1 VSDLANELLK
11 IQYLSFVVI
20 GIFAGLITNAV
31 AIWMLFHPHEPLR
44 LGWLRLF
51 PQGAIPKEISRI
63 AKRIGLTVGT
73 HLLRTEDIVQ
83 TLSQS
88 EFRERFDSTLRNALK
103 RLLDKDLGNLRSE
116 IPRHRLGDVA
126 GTVTEFGERLLDGLA
141 EYLHGESFERRV
153 REFVDRLR
161 DEFGDE
167 PLEQVLTPAAREQL
181 VMTFHDVGEGV
192 VMGPGF
198 RSAIGEFLQRNLRN
212 FVTSEESLGR
222 FVPTGAI
229 NFGEA
234 IVRNYL
240 PLVLDR
246 FGQVLESPAAQERVR
261 RALRNFI
268 DGYLSQQGM
277 LQQMI
282 GRLIITERTLSQTVQ
297 ALERGGAEEVA
308 ALLREPLIQ
317 DRAAGAVN
325 DAVDDMLQ
333 RPVRDIFGDMS
344 DEELARLGDVLADR
358 IVEFAR
364 HESTGQFVTNRADR
378 LLQTSQGKKLVD
390 VLDYLGP
397 EASGRIT
404 DRLADWIVEI
414 ARGDRVRGL
423 LEAALVRQTEWLLTV
438 PIGRLRDY
446 LPADAL
452 DRAEQLVFDPLWE
465 FLQKRVPALVEEL
478 PVSELVEQR
487 IMAYPIAEFERLIW
501 TVTRREL
508 RLIIYL
514 GGFLGAVV
522 GSVMVIVQAP
532 TVGLA
537 YSGVIVLAS
546 YLYINFR

>member
-1 VSDLANELLK
+1 VSQLANELIK
-11 IQYLSFVVI
+11 IDHLSFMVI
-20 GIFAGLITNAV
+20 GTLAGLITNAV
-31 AIWMLFHPHEPLR
+31 AIWMLFHPHQPLR
-44 LGWLRLF
+44 LGRIRLF
-51 PQGAIPKEISRI
+51 PQGAIPKEIDRI

-73 HLLRTEDIVQ
+73 HLLRTEDIVA
-83 TLSQS
+83 TLGQP
-88 EFRERFDSTLRNALK
+88 EFRERFDSTLRKALETV
-103 RLLDKDLGNLRSE
+103 LDKELGNLRSE
-116 IPRHRLGDVA
+116 IPQHRIGEVA
-126 GTVTEFGERLLDGLA
+126 GTVTEFGERLLDGLT
-141 EYLHGESFERRV
+141 EYLHGESLERRV
-153 REFVDRLR
+153 RDFVERLR
-161 DEFGDE
+161 SEFGEE
-167 PLEQVLTPAAREQL
+167 PLEQILTPAAREQL
-181 VMTFHDVGEGV
+181 VMTIHDLGEGV

-198 RSAIGEFLQRNLRN
+198 RNAVGEFFQRNLRD
-212 FVTSEESLGR
+212 FVTSEEPLGR
-222 FVPTGAI
+222 FVPAGAI

-234 IVRNYL
+234 VVRNYL

-277 LQQMI
+277 FQQI
-282 GRLIITERTLSQTVQ
+282 VGRLIITERTLSQTVQ

-308 ALLREPLIQ
+308 SLLREPLIQ

-325 DAVDDMLQ
+325 DAIDDMLQ

-358 IVEFAR
+358 IVDFAR
-364 HESTGQFVTNRADR
+364 HETTEQFVINRTDR
-378 LLQTSQGKKLVD
+378 LLRASEGKRLVD
-390 VLDYLGP
+390 VLEYLGP
-397 EASGRIT
+397 EAASRIT

-414 ARGDRVRGL
+414 ARGDRVRDL

-446 LPADAL
+446 MPPDAL

-465 FLQKRVPALVEEL
+465 FLQRRVPALVAEL
-478 PVSELVEQR
+478 PIAEMVEQR
-487 IMAYPIAEFERLIW
+487 IRAYPIADFERLIW

-522 GSVMVIVQAP
+522 GSVMVLWQAP
-532 TVGLA
+532 VVGLV
-537 YSGVIVLAS
+537 YMGVIILGS
-546 YLYINFR
+546 YVFINFR

>member
-1 VSDLANELLK
+1 MAEFANELLK
-11 IQYLSFVVI
+11 IDHLSFVVI

-31 AIWMLFHPHEPLR
+31 AIWMLFHPHKPLR
-44 LGWLRLF
+44 VSRLRLF
-51 PQGAIPKEISRI
+51 PQGAIPKEINRI

-83 TLSQS
+83 TLGQA
-88 EFRERFDSTLRNALK
+88 EFRERFDATLRGALE
-103 RLLDKDLGNLRSE
+103 RLLDKELGNLKSE
-116 IPRHRLGDVA
+116 IPEHRLGEVT
-126 GTVTEFGERLLDGLA
+126 GTVTEFGERLLDGLS
-141 EYLHGESFERRV
+141 EYLRGESFERRV
-153 REFVDRLR
+153 RELVDRLR
-161 DEFGDE
+161 SEFGDE
-167 PLEQVLTPAAREQL
+167 PLEQVLTPAARDQVVATL
-181 VMTFHDVGEGV
+181 HDVGEGV
-192 VMGPGF
+192 VMGDGF
-198 RSAIGEFLQRNLRN
+198 RNAIGEFFQRNLHE
-212 FVTSEESLGR
+212 FVTSDEPLGR

-277 LQQMI
+277 FQQI
-282 GRLIITERTLSQTVQ
+282 VGRLIITERTLSQTVQ

-344 DEELARLGDVLADR
+344 EEELVRLGNVLAER
-358 IVEFAR
+358 IVDFAR
-364 HESTGQFVTNRADR
+364 HETTERFIVNRADR
-378 LLQTSQGKKLVD
+378 LLQAAEGKRVVD
-390 VLDYLGP
+390 VLEYLGP
-397 EASGRIT
+397 EAAGRVSE
-404 DRLADWIVEI
+404 RLADWIVEI

-446 LPADAL
+446 MPPDAL

-465 FLQKRVPALVEEL
+465 FLQKRVPVLVAEL
-478 PVSELVEQR
+478 PIAEMVEQR
-487 IMAYPIAEFERLIW
+487 IVAYPIADFERLIW

-514 GGFLGAVV
+514 GAFLGAVV
-522 GSVMVIVQAP
+522 GSIMVVVQAP
-532 TVGLA
+532 TIGLSYFGA
-537 YSGVIVLAS
+537 IVLAS
-546 YLYINFR
+546 YLFINFR